1 MKKPSTTI
9 VEGFYY
15 AKKTYGNG
23 KMVHK
28 KVQQIPGSYND
39 PKTRG

>member
-15 AKKTYGNG
+15 AKKDVWKWKNG
-23 KMVHK
+23 T
-28 KVQQIPGSYND
+28 QESTANSRQL
-39 PKTRG
+39 